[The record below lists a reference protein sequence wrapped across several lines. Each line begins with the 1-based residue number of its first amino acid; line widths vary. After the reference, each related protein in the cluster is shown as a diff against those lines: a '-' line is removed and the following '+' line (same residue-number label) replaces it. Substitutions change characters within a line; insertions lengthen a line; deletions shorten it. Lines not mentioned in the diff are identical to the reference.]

1 MKEIRVGLVG
11 CGFMGKAHSNA
22 WLNVAKF
29 FPLKVKPKMQVACDK
44 VKSIGKAYQE
54 NWGWKKFESNYKKL
68 LKSKEIN
75 LVDITTPNNAHKEIA
90 LAAAESGVNIACEKP
105 LAMNSDEARE
115 MLKAVRKSKVK
126 HMIWFNYRKVPAIG
140 LAKRIIEEGRIGKIY
155 HIRAS
160 YLQDWIMDPN
170 FPLVWRLQKEITGSG
185 AHGDLNAHIIDLA
198 RYLVGEFDEVVGM
211 DKTFIKTR
219 PLVEEAAGLA
229 GKGKKEKGKVT
240 VDDAVLFLAR
250 FKNGAIATF
259 ESTRFAGGR
268 KNQNQFEING
278 SRGTLAF
285 KFERMNELQYLSLKE
300 PQHLQGFK
308 TILATEPVHPYVHA
322 WWPPG
327 HILGYEHA
335 FVNAASDL
343 VESIAKN
350 KRIKPNFED
359 GLKCQQVL
367 DAVLKSAQE
376 RTWVKVDEM

>member
-44 VKSIGKAYQE
+44 VKSIGKACQG
-54 NWGWKKFESNYKKL
+54 NWGWKKFESSYKKL
-68 LKSKEIN
+68 LKSREIN
-75 LVDITTPNNAHKEIA
+75 LVDITTPNNAHREIA

-126 HMIWFNYRKVPAIG
+126 HMIWFNYRRVPAIG

-185 AHGDLNAHIIDLA
+185 AHGDLNAHIIDIA

-229 GKGKKEKGKVT
+229 GRGKKVKGKVT

-343 VESIAKN
+343 VESMAKN
-350 KRIKPNFED
+350 RSIKPNFED

>member
-22 WLNVAKF
+22 WLNVGKF
-29 FPLKVKPKMQVACDK
+29 FPLKVKPQMQVACDK
-44 VKSIGKAYQE
+44 VKSIGKGCQE

-90 LAAAESGVNIACEKP
+90 LAAVENGVNIACEKP

-126 HMIWFNYRKVPAIG
+126 HMIWFNYRRVPAIG

-308 TILATEPVHPYVHA
+308 TILATEPVHPYMHA

-343 VESIAKN
+343 VESLAKN
-350 KRIKPNFED
+350 RRIEPNFED

>member
-44 VKSIGKAYQE
+44 VKSIGKACQE
-54 NWGWKKFESNYKKL
+54 NWGWKKFESSYKKL
-68 LKSKEIN
+68 LKSREIN

-126 HMIWFNYRKVPAIG
+126 HMIWFNYRRVPAIG

-300 PQHLQGFK
+300 PQYLQGFK

-335 FVNAASDL
+335 FVNVASDL
-343 VESIAKN
+343 VESMAKN